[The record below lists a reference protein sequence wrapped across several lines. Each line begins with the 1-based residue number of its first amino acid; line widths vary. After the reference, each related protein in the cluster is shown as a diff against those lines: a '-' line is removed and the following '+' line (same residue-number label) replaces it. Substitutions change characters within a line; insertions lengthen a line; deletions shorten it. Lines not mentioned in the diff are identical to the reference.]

1 MRNPKSSTIKE
12 EQNLEQTLPP
22 KKDLSKH
29 YISKIEGF
37 QEKVSCLIYGMGGR
51 SQTMTVTEI
60 RDVNNGP
67 F

>member
-1 MRNPKSSTIKE
+1 MRNPKSSTVKE

-22 KKDLSKH
+22 KKGLSKH
-29 YISKIEGF
+29 YTSKMEGF
-37 QEKVSCLIYGMGGR
+37 QEKVSCLIYDMGERG
-51 SQTMTVTEI
+51 QVMTVTEI